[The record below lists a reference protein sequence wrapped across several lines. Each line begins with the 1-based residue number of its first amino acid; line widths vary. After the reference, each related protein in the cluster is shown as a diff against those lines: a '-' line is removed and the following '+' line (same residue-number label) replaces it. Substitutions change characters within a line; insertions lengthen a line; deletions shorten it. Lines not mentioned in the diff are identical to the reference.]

1 MAEIPMSAVT
11 ELIVNAV
18 AHRSYE
24 SNGSVEVML
33 YPDRLEVWN
42 PGQLPYGLTTAM
54 LREEHNSM
62 PTNPTLATPMYLA
75 GYIERMGS
83 GTTDVVN
90 DCVEAGLRE
99 PEFEQTENFRA
110 TIWRRNVGQNVTQN
124 VGQNV
129 TQRNEAK
136 TALNQGIARDGVDGN
151 VTQNVGQD
159 VGQADGNVTQKGGRN
174 VTQTKAQQRK
184 GERYILVMNTLL
196 TNRRTPLSAIAAK
209 LGVTR
214 RTIIRDMNALR
225 MTYRIEWIGGSRKGR
240 WEIERL

>member
-1 MAEIPMSAVT
+1 MSAVT
-11 ELIVNAV
+11 EQIVNAV

-42 PGQLPYGLTTAM
+42 PGQLPFGLTTAM

-99 PEFEQTENFRA
+99 P
-110 TIWRRNVGQNVTQN
+110 
-124 VGQNV
+124 
-129 TQRNEAK
+129 
-136 TALNQGIARDGVDGN
+136 VD
-151 VTQNVGQD
+151 V
-159 VGQADGNVTQKGGRN
+159 
-174 VTQTKAQQRK
+174 
-184 GERYILVMNTLL
+184 
-196 TNRRTPLSAIAAK
+196 
-209 LGVTR
+209 
-214 RTIIRDMNALR
+214 LR

-240 WEIERL
+240 WEIERK